1 MIKAVVQRQE
11 IIRKYEWRFDN
22 SAMLRKSRTISKFN
36 ILLTTYETV
45 AADLEYL
52 GTFTFQCMVVDE
64 GHRLK
69 NHNSKLARQL
79 RYPFIRA
86 DYRLLLTGTPIQNN
100 LKELWALLNF
110 VHPRSFKSVD
120 EFMDNFGNITGA
132 NQVDKLRQIMGPYIL
147 RRLKHEVETA
157 IPPRQETI
165 IDVELTTL
173 QKQYYRA
180 IFDKNRE
187 FLYHGCHGNVP
198 ALLNVDMQLR
208 KCCNHPFLI
217 DGVEDREEERIRDA
231 VEHGVTMTQ
240 LSKID
245 DEEALALAQ
254 ARLAGLLEEE
264 EGGEKKDGDGDGAE
278 DGSTK
283 RYETETTTE
292 TILVKKKRSKVDLQY
307 TIEEIDPEFYD
318 TYEGDWC
325 RYCGAREASAFNRG
339 PWGSRMLCTTHY
351 YIGLLKSLSFADCPI
366 AHATN
371 QSSCKYKFK

>member
-1 MIKAVVQRQE
+1 
-11 IIRKYEWRFDN
+11 
-22 SAMLRKSRTISKFN
+22 MLRFPN
-36 ILLTTYETV
+36 
-45 AADLEYL
+45 
-52 GTFTFQCMVVDE
+52 
-64 GHRLK
+64 
-69 NHNSKLARQL
+69 
-79 RYPFIRA
+79 IRA

-110 VHPRSFKSVD
+110 VHPGNFRSVD
-120 EFMDNFGNITGA
+120 DFLEKFGDIKGA
-132 NQVDKLRQIMGPYIL
+132 SQVDSLRKIMGPYVL

-217 DGVEDREEERIRDA
+217 DGVEDREEERIKEA
-231 VEHGVTMTQ
+231 VENGVTMTQ

-245 DEEALALAQ
+245 DDEAVALAQ
-254 ARLAGLLEEE
+254 AKLAGLLEED
-264 EGGEKKDGDGDGAE
+264 DGDKKETE
-278 DGSTK
+278 DDSKGRESTS

-292 TILVKKKRSKVDLQY
+292 TILVKKKRARTELNVVV
-307 TIEEIDPEFYD
+307 EHIDPEFYD
-318 TYEGDWC
+318 TYEGDRC
-325 RYCGAREASAFNRG
+325 RYCGARVASAFNRG

-351 YIGLLKSLSFADCPI
+351 VHSLRKNHLLLRSIQLLQPG
-366 AHATN
+366 
-371 QSSCKYKFK
+371 Q